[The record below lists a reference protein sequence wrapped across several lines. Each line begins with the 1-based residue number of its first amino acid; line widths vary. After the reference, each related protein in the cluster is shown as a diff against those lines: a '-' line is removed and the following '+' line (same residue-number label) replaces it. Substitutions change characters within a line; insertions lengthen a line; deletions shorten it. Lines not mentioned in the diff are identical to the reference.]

1 VKDGPAAVPS
11 SSRDQAPQCTGG
23 WKFAVEIFPNEWKLP
38 SNSFWIAGWIL
49 SDAGG
54 GAADIRAWLGGKLFL
69 GLCGL
74 PRPEIETRALG
85 KAGPPHAGFSFLLP
99 SDPRASDVR
108 LEVCDESGT
117 WQEFYR
123 HVVSPGPQNSAPAK
137 SKIPDDTEISRAL
150 LRLLMARRSR
160 PAVPWARLA
169 DEALLAAAA
178 VPLDALPNPPFYGRL
193 EFPQSVA
200 NVKFGLLE
208 ISGWIAHRTER
219 IKRLLAFV
227 GPMSPVALL
236 HRRPRGDVS
245 DVFGELRD
253 GPNSQFAG
261 FIEIPRQLPQP
272 LSLRITAELE
282 NGEQHLAFNQR
293 FHPQVTVEASAE
305 LPPFSRLTF
314 GRDVAALW
322 AASRRRDLSLGGT
335 QAFRAGARLAF
346 ETFQSEAPVAAAS
359 ASSTSSLTTPVV
371 PRLLEVI
378 LVTHNLNREG
388 APLIALEHAKF
399 LAAQPGW
406 RVRIVSAEAGPLA
419 RDFGTAGLPVE
430 VVDVAPIWKTK
441 SNEDFENAVGQL
453 ASHCDWK
460 AADLIIANTMV
471 SFWAIHVARRLRK
484 PSILYV
490 HESSSVRR
498 FFASLAVP
506 ALFPKIEQAFGEAS
520 CVAFSAAASQGAHL
534 RHQRRG
540 NFRVMPGW
548 IDNAAIVAYAA
559 AHSRA
564 ELRRAKGIPETAV
577 VFANV
582 GSVCERKGQHVFIRA
597 VALLQSRLRSR
608 AKKELPPLVFLMVG
622 ASPGPFVDFL
632 RSEISRQRLDDVH
645 LIEKVAQPYEYFR
658 LADIFVCS
666 SFEES
671 LPRVVMEA
679 AAFGLPVVSSAV
691 NGVPE
696 ILAPEDAW
704 LVPPGDAGQLGNAME
719 SALAAFIQGDRTR
732 SERAQRKV
740 CEQFDSATL
749 LPQHVALAAAIAQPP
764 GT

>member
-1 VKDGPAAVPS
+1 MKDGSAAVPS
-11 SSRDQAPQCTGG
+11 PSRDQAPQHAGG
-23 WKFAVEIFPNEWKLP
+23 WKFAVEIFPGEWKLP
-38 SNSFWIAGWIL
+38 GGPFWIAGWIL
-49 SDAGG
+49 SDAGA
-54 GAADIRAWLGGKLFL
+54 GAADVRAWLGGKLFL

-74 PRPEIETRALG
+74 PRAEIETAALG

-99 SDPRASDVR
+99 ADPRAADLR
-108 LEVCDESGT
+108 LEVCDENGR

-123 HVVSPGPQNSAPAK
+123 RAVSPGTQSFAPGK
-137 SKIPDDTEISRAL
+137 SKIPDTVEISRCL
-150 LRLLMARRSR
+150 LHLLMARRSR
-160 PAVPWARLA
+160 PSLPWAQLA

-193 EFPQSVA
+193 EFPRSIA

-219 IKRLLAFV
+219 IKRLLAFI
-227 GPMSPVALL
+227 GPTSPVALL
-236 HRRPRGDVS
+236 HGRPRGDVG
-245 DVFGELRD
+245 DVFGQLRD

-272 LSLRITAELE
+272 LSLRIIAELE

-293 FHPQVTVEASAE
+293 FYPQVTVEASAS

-314 GRDVAALW
+314 GRAVAALW
-322 AASRRRDLSLGGT
+322 AASRRRDLSLGGM

-346 ETFQSEAPVAAAS
+346 ETFQSEAPFAVAS
-359 ASSTSSLTTPVV
+359 ASSTASLTTPVV

-406 RVRIVSAEAGPLA
+406 KVRVVSAEDGPLAGDFAAAGVPAEIVGAGPL
-419 RDFGTAGLPVE
+419 
-430 VVDVAPIWKTK
+430 WKTK
-441 SNEDFENAVGQL
+441 SREEFENALRQL
-453 ASHCDWK
+453 EADCDWNT
-460 AADLIIANTMV
+460 ADLIIGNTMV
-471 SFWAIHVARRLRK
+471 SFWAIHLAHRLRK

-490 HESSSVRR
+490 HESASVRR
-498 FFASLAVP
+498 FFASLTAP
-506 ALFPKIEQAFGEAS
+506 AIFPQIEQAFGEAS
-520 CVAFSAAASQGAHL
+520 CVAFSAAAAQSAHL

-548 IDNAAIVAYAA
+548 IDTAAIAVYAA

-564 ELRRAKGIPETAV
+564 EIRRAKNIPENAV
-577 VFANV
+577 VLANV
-582 GSVCERKGQHVFIRA
+582 GSVCERKGQHVFIQAIAR
-597 VALLQSRLRSR
+597 LLSRRQSRAS
-608 AKKELPPLVFLMVG
+608 ASPPLVFLMVG
-622 ASPGPFVDFL
+622 ASPGPLVDFL
-632 RSEISRQRLDDVH
+632 RNEISRQQLEEVH
-645 LIEKVAQPYEYFR
+645 IVEKVAAPYEYFR

-696 ILAPEDAW
+696 ILAPTDAW
-704 LVPPGDAGQLGNAME
+704 LVPPGDAAQLADAME
-719 SALAAFIQGDRTR
+719 SALDATIKGNRTR
-732 SERAQRKV
+732 ADRAQRKV
-740 CEQFDSATL
+740 REQFDASIL
-749 LPQHVALAAAIAQPP
+749 LPRHAALAMAIAQQP
-764 GT
+764 GN